1 MIVFE
6 KKKKRV
12 FVGGSFISFQ
22 VFGCTKSVSVLS
34 QPRLIC
40 TRGKDAT
47 FATTELISTPTF
59 FVLFTLAHLYARVFF
74 LSLPLPDFSE
84 TDIPV
89 IGEGKHT
96 LKIEAT
102 CCNIK
107 KIDLK
112 FYGIEKA
119 TCQVTIKCNGKE
131 WKTTEERGLD
141 PTWEQHVI
149 FKINDPETDKISA
162 VFHCAGIQLGDEQFY
177 SLDKLLKGKQT
188 FKGLVVPGGKAD
200 MLFTAVDFGSE
211 EAQQEDDAFMDFL

>member
-1 MIVFE
+1 MHKE
-6 KKKKRV
+6 CLR
-12 FVGGSFISFQ
+12 FVAAAFDLYAREGCHIRDHRAHFDANLFCVVHSGSP
-22 VFGCTKSVSVLS
+22 L
-34 QPRLIC
+34 R
-40 TRGKDAT
+40 
-47 FATTELISTPTF
+47 
-59 FVLFTLAHLYARVFF
+59 ARVFF

-211 EAQQEDDAFMDFL
+211 EAPQEDDAFMDFL